1 MFANTGPFIQ
11 PEGLTLLAQTAEEVG
26 VESLWAVEH
35 VVVPPGFTPD
45 ALRQGLE
52 KLGNELI
59 SKS

>member
-1 MFANTGPFIQ
+1 
-11 PEGLTLLAQTAEEVG
+11 LTLLAQTAEEVG